1 MNQQQDINDE
11 QWRESSFKALIP
23 FIVFVFFYF
32 GFSIVTRDF
41 SKVPMT
47 VAFIISSAVA
57 LILNHK
63 EKLNKKI
70 EIFAVGMGEKDI
82 MIMCL
87 VFILAGAFTASA
99 KAVGG
104 VDSAVMIAQHF
115 IPAQFMVS
123 GMFVISA
130 LISLAIGTSC
140 GTIAALI
147 PIAVTLVQTLG
158 FSPSVILGA
167 TVGGAMFGDNI
178 SLISDTT
185 IASTRTQNV
194 EMRDKMLYSLR
205 IVIIPALI
213 CVILYMLPMFAGIH
227 PNNVNITVN
236 PDDYIKVFPYIFL
249 LVLGIAGV
257 NVMFLLVI
265 GTAINTVIG
274 MYYGIFDI
282 FGAFTCIGDG
292 TVSMA
297 NTLIVAMLAGGLLKM
312 VRYNGGIG
320 FIIKETQQWIT
331 SKRLCEVGICILV
344 GIINLFTANNT
355 VAIITA
361 GPIAKELAAKYGINP
376 KRTASL
382 LDTTSCF
389 IQGLIPYGA
398 QILIATSLATAI
410 SASSF
415 TIMKGL
421 FYPVLLGFGI
431 ITSII
436 FSKPKYDFVD
446 VKK

>member
-1 MNQQQDINDE
+1 MTKFETE

-32 GFSIVTRDF
+32 GFSIITKDF

-63 EKLNKKI
+63 EKLNRKI
-70 EIFAVGMGEKDI
+70 EVFALGMGNKDI

-87 VFILAGAFTASA
+87 VFILAGAFTATA
-99 KAVGG
+99 KCVGG
-104 VDSAVMIAQHF
+104 VDSAVIIAQHF

-123 GMFVISA
+123 GLFVISA
-130 LISLAIGTSC
+130 LISLSIGTSC

-147 PIAVTLVQTLG
+147 PIAVSLSQTFG
-158 FSPSVILGA
+158 FEPSVVLGA
-167 TVGGAMFGDNI
+167 TVGGSMFGDNI

-194 EMRDKMLYSLR
+194 DMRDKMLYSLR
-205 IVIIPALI
+205 IVIVPAVV
-213 CVILYMLPMFAGIH
+213 CAILYMLPVFCGH
-227 PNNVNITVN
+227 HTNNIFT
-236 PDDYIKVFPYIFL
+236 PADISSYIKVFPYIFL

-257 NVMFLLVI
+257 NVMFLLLI
-265 GTAINTVIG
+265 GTILNTVIG
-274 MYYGIFDI
+274 MYYGVFDI

-297 NTLIVAMLAGGLLKM
+297 TTLIVAMLAGGLLKM
-312 VRYNGGIG
+312 VRYNGGITY
-320 FIIKETQQWIT
+320 IIKETEHLIT
-331 SKRLCEVGICILV
+331 SKKLCEVGICILV
-344 GIINLFTANNT
+344 AIINLFTANNT

-361 GPIAKELAAKYGINP
+361 GPIARELSQTYNVNP

-398 QILIATSLATAI
+398 QILIATSLASSI
-410 SASSF
+410 GASSF

-421 FYPVLLGFGI
+421 FYPALLGMGI
-431 ITSII
+431 AVSVALT
-436 FSKPKYDFVD
+436 KNK
-446 VKK
+446 

>member
-1 MNQQQDINDE
+1 MSDYQQDE

-32 GFSIVTRDF
+32 GFSIATRDF

-70 EIFAVGMGEKDI
+70 EVFALGMGNKDI

-87 VFILAGAFTASA
+87 VFILAGAFTATA
-99 KAVGG
+99 QAVGG
-104 VDSAVMIAQHF
+104 VTSAVTIAEHF
-115 IPAQFMVS
+115 IPASFMVS
-123 GMFVISA
+123 GLFVISA
-130 LISLAIGTSC
+130 LISLSIGTSC

-147 PIAVTLVQTLG
+147 PIAVTLSEAFG
-158 FSPSVILGA
+158 FNPSVVLGA

-194 EMRDKMLYSLR
+194 DMRDKMLYSLR
-205 IVIIPALI
+205 IVIVPALI
-213 CVILYMLPMFAGIH
+213 CVVLYMLPTFAG
-227 PNNVNITVN
+227 VTADNIQTTAN
-236 PDDYIKVFPYIFL
+236 LDSYIKVFPYIFL

-257 NVMFLLVI
+257 NVMFLLLI
-265 GTAINTVIG
+265 GTILNTIIG
-274 MYYGIFDI
+274 MHYGIFDI

-312 VRYNGGIG
+312 VRYNGGITY
-320 FIIKETQQWIT
+320 IIKETQHLIT
-331 SKRLCEVGICILV
+331 NKKLCEIGICILV

-361 GPIAKELAAKYGINP
+361 GPIARELSKTYGVNP

-389 IQGLIPYGA
+389 VQGLIPYGA
-398 QILIATSLATAI
+398 QILIATSLASNI
-410 SASSF
+410 GASSF

-421 FYPVLLGFGI
+421 FYPALLGIGI
-431 ITSII
+431 MVSVAMT
-436 FSKPKYDFVD
+436 
-446 VKK
+446 KK

>member
-1 MNQQQDINDE
+1 MNQQQNTSDKP
-11 QWRESSFKALIP
+11 WRESSFKALIP

-63 EKLNKKI
+63 EKLNTKI
-70 EIFAVGMGEKDI
+70 EIFAEGMGHKDI

-158 FSPSVILGA
+158 FNPSVILGA

-205 IVIIPALI
+205 IVIVPALI
-213 CVILYMLPMFAGIH
+213 CVILYMLPMFSGMH

-249 LVLGIAGV
+249 LVLGIAGI

-265 GTAINTVIG
+265 GTVINTIIG

-297 NTLIVAMLAGGLLKM
+297 NTLIVAMLAGGMLTM

-331 SKRLCEVGICILV
+331 SKKLCEVGICILV

-361 GPIAKELAAKYGINP
+361 GPIAKELASKYGINP

-398 QILIATSLATAI
+398 QILIATSLASAI

-421 FYPVLLGFGI
+421 FYPALLGFGI
-431 ITSII
+431 AVSII
-436 FSKPKYDFVD
+436 FSKPKYDFV
-446 VKK
+446 

>member
-1 MNQQQDINDE
+1 MPGYNKDE

-23 FIVFVFFYF
+23 FIVFIFFYF
-32 GFSIVTRDF
+32 GFSIATRDF

-70 EIFAVGMGEKDI
+70 EVFALGMGNKDI

-87 VFILAGAFTASA
+87 VFILAGAFAATA
-99 KAVGG
+99 KEVGG
-104 VDSAVMIAQHF
+104 VDSAVIIAEHF
-115 IPAQFMVS
+115 IPPQFMLS
-123 GMFVISA
+123 GLFIISA
-130 LISLAIGTSC
+130 LISLSIGTSC
-140 GTIAALI
+140 GTIAALV
-147 PIAVTLVQTLG
+147 PIAVTLSQAFG
-158 FSPSVILGA
+158 FNPAIVLGA

-194 EMRDKMLYSLR
+194 DMRDKMLYSLR
-205 IVIIPALI
+205 IDIVPAII
-213 CVILYMLPMFAGIH
+213 CVILYMLPIFTGTSVNSIFASA
-227 PNNVNITVN
+227 NI
-236 PDDYIKVFPYIFL
+236 DSYIKVFPYILL
-249 LVLGIAGV
+249 LVLGVAGV
-257 NVMFLLVI
+257 NVMFLLLI
-265 GTAINTVIG
+265 GTILNTIIG
-274 MYYGIFDI
+274 MHYGIFDI
-282 FGAFTCIGDG
+282 FGAFSCIGDG

-297 NTLIVAMLAGGLLKM
+297 NTLIVAMLAGGLLRM
-312 VRYNGGIG
+312 VRYNGGIT
-320 FIIKETQQWIT
+320 FIIRETQHLIT
-331 SKRLCEVGICILV
+331 NKKLCEFGICILV

-361 GPIAKELAAKYGINP
+361 GPIARELSRTYGINP

-389 IQGLIPYGA
+389 VQGLIPYGA
-398 QILIATSLATAI
+398 QILIATSLASSI
-410 SASSF
+410 GISSF

-421 FYPVLLGFGI
+421 FYPLLLGFGI
-431 ITSII
+431 ATSVIMT
-436 FSKPKYDFVD
+436 
-446 VKK
+446 KK

>member
-1 MNQQQDINDE
+1 LNQQQDINDE

-158 FSPSVILGA
+158 FNPSVILGA

-205 IVIIPALI
+205 IVIVPALI

-446 VKK
+446 VKN

>member
-1 MNQQQDINDE
+1 MTKFIKNEE

-23 FIVFVFFYF
+23 FIVFIFFYF
-32 GFSIVTRDF
+32 GFSIATRDF

-70 EIFAVGMGEKDI
+70 EIFALGMGNKDI

-87 VFILAGAFTASA
+87 VFILAGAFTATA
-99 KAVGG
+99 QAVGG
-104 VDSAVMIAQHF
+104 VTSAVMIAEHF
-115 IPAQFMVS
+115 IPAHFMVS
-123 GMFVISA
+123 GLFVISA
-130 LISLAIGTSC
+130 LISLSIGTSC

-147 PIAVTLVQTLG
+147 PIAVTIAQTFG
-158 FSPSVILGA
+158 FNPAVVLGA

-205 IVIIPALI
+205 IVIVPALI
-213 CVILYMLPMFAGIH
+213 CVVLYMLPVFSTAACSDIQ
-227 PNNVNITVN
+227 NIVNL
-236 PDDYIKVFPYIFL
+236 DSYIKVMPYIFL

-265 GTAINTVIG
+265 GTILNTIIG
-274 MYYGIFDI
+274 IHYGIFDI
-282 FGAFTCIGDG
+282 FGAFSCIGDG

-297 NTLIVAMLAGGLLKM
+297 NTLIVAMLAGGMLKM
-312 VRYNGGIG
+312 VRYNGGITY
-320 FIIKETQQWIT
+320 IIQETKHLIT
-331 SKRLCEVGICILV
+331 NKKLCEFGICILV
-344 GIINLFTANNT
+344 AIINLFTANNT

-361 GPIAKELAAKYGINP
+361 GPIARELSKTYAINP

-389 IQGLIPYGA
+389 VQGLIPYGA
-398 QILIATSLATAI
+398 QILIATSLASSI
-410 SASSF
+410 GVSSF

-421 FYPVLLGFGI
+421 FYPALLGVGI
-431 ITSII
+431 FTSV
-436 FSKPKYDFVD
+436 SLT
-446 VKK
+446 KK